1 MRYLYVESNKNDM
14 NKLIYKTETDSQT
27 LKKKLM
33 VTKRKGREEGWIGSL
48 GLAYVHYCIWN

>member
-1 MRYLYVESNKNDM
+1 M